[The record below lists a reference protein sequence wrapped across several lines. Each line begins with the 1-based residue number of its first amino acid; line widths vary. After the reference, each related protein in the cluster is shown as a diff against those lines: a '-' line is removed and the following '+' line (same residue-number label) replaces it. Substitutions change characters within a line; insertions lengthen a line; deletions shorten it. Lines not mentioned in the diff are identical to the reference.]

1 MEISVLT
8 QITQEFQAL
17 GGADALSIATLAV
30 LEGILSV
37 DNSLV
42 LAILVRTLPKV
53 QQKKALLYGILQ
65 LHNKIRRTQTI
76 AR

>member
-1 MEISVLT
+1 MEISILT

-42 LAILVRTLPKV
+42 KFRISREKLHRQKTALMQDLLTGKVRVT
-53 QQKKALLYGILQ
+53 ALLEAE
-65 LHNKIRRTQTI
+65 